1 MSSKRT
7 PLPPGPMSDADIN
20 EAKRNNEITIS
31 NFSSDSLTPV
41 GYDLCVGDDGWIW
54 TRKGLSHVEIKD
66 RKVITLEPGDTALIA
81 TKEDIRLS
89 KKIMATIH
97 SKVSLSSLGLSHIST
112 TIDPGWGNI
121 KGGLL
126 LIQISNI
133 GRISLDLKHGEP
145 FCTVIFYRVI
155 TEANLD
161 NQKAGS
167 RDDVVQMIKK
177 FINDRKE
184 RSRGRRFL
192 SIARSKLG
200 IIILSLLAGYGGMA
214 TALFISSIIYPSLG
228 FEKFVEYL
236 FLCGTAL
243 SAAFMAFMAVSIQ
256 RH

>member
-1 MSSKRT
+1 
-7 PLPPGPMSDADIN
+7 MSDADIA
-20 EAKRNNEITIS
+20 EAIRNNEIIIN
-31 NFSSDSLTPV
+31 NFSPNSLTPV

-66 RKVITLEPGDTALIA
+66 KKVITLEPGDTALI
-81 TKEDIRLS
+81 TTMEDIRIS

-112 TIDPGWGNI
+112 TIDPGWGN
-121 KGGLL
+121 KHGGLL

-133 GRISLDLKHGEP
+133 GRISLDLNHGEP

-177 FINDRKE
+177 FIKDRKD
-184 RSRGRRFL
+184 RSRRRRLL
-192 SIARSKLG
+192 SVVRSKLG
-200 IIILSLLAGYGGMA
+200 MIILSLLAGYGGMA
-214 TALFISSIIYPSLG
+214 TALSISSIFYPSLG
-228 FEKFVEYL
+228 FEMLVEWF

-243 SAAFMAFMAVSIQ
+243 SAAFMAVSIR